1 MKKLFMAV
9 AMAFISVAGF
19 AQSGSWSVGLNFGY
33 GTDISKP
40 FLGGRVMYG
49 INDAFDVAGSFNYY
63 FKDKYDVGYGEDITL
78 RCWDINADVH
88 WNAFR
93 GDKYKLYPLAGLTY
107 LQAKAS
113 YEGISSSD
121 GRFGVN
127 LGIGGSYDF
136 TENFAVGVELKAQI
150 IDGTQFVPMASFMY
164 KF

>member
-1 MKKLFMAV
+1 MKKLLMAV

-63 FKDKYDVGYGEDITL
+63 FKDKYDFGYGDDFTMKW
-78 RCWDINADVH
+78 WDINADVH

-93 GDKYKLYPLAGLTY
+93 GEKYKLYPLAGLTFM
-107 LQAKAS
+107 QAKAS
-113 YEGISSSD
+113 SGGVSDSD
-121 GRFGVN
+121 GKFGVN

-136 TENFAVGVELKAQI
+136 TSHFAVGVELKAQI
-150 IDGTQFVPMASFMY
+150 ISGTQFVPMASFMY

>member
-63 FKDKYDVGYGEDITL
+63 FKDKYDFGYGDDFTMKW
-78 RCWDINADVH
+78 WDINADVH

-93 GDKYKLYPLAGLTY
+93 GEKYKLYPLAGLTFM
-107 LQAKAS
+107 QAKAS
-113 YEGISSSD
+113 SGGVSDSD
-121 GRFGVN
+121 GKFGVN

-136 TENFAVGVELKAQI
+136 TSHFAVGVELKAQI
-150 IDGTQFVPMASFMY
+150 ISGTQFVPMASFMY

>member
-1 MKKLFMAV
+1 MKKLLMAV

-19 AQSGSWSVGLNFGY
+19 AQSGSQSVGLNFGY

-63 FKDKYDVGYGEDITL
+63 FKDKYDFGYGDDFTMKW
-78 RCWDINADVH
+78 WDINADVH

-93 GDKYKLYPLAGLTY
+93 GEKYKLYPLAGLTFM
-107 LQAKAS
+107 QAKAS
-113 YEGISSSD
+113 SGGVSDSD
-121 GRFGVN
+121 GKFGVN

-136 TENFAVGVELKAQI
+136 TSHFAVGVELKAQI
-150 IDGTQFVPMASFMY
+150 ISGTQFVPMASFMY

>member
-1 MKKLFMAV
+1 MAV

-63 FKDKYDVGYGEDITL
+63 FKDKYDFGYGDDFTMKW
-78 RCWDINADVH
+78 WDINADVH

-93 GDKYKLYPLAGLTY
+93 GEKYKLYPLAGLTFM
-107 LQAKAS
+107 QAKAS
-113 YEGISSSD
+113 SGGVSDSD
-121 GRFGVN
+121 GKFGVN

-136 TENFAVGVELKAQI
+136 TSHFAVGVELKAQI
-150 IDGTQFVPMASFMY
+150 ISGTQFVPMASFMY

>member
-9 AMAFISVAGF
+9 VAAFISLASF
-19 AQSGSWSVGLNFGY
+19 AQSGSWSVGLNIGY
-33 GTDISKP
+33 GTDIQKP

-63 FKDKYDVGYGEDITL
+63 FKDKYDIGIGEDATQ
-78 RCWDINADVH
+78 RWWDINADVH
-88 WNAFR
+88 WNALR
-93 GDKYKLYPLAGLTY
+93 GEKYKLYPLAGLTY

-113 YEGISSSD
+113 FKGESDSEGW
-121 GRFGVN
+121 FGVN